1 MKKFPSFLLVREKMR
16 EKAKIGAS
24 KMLKT
29 PAFLGR
35 FEKTI
40 DKISI
45 LTLNHKRREFESLHS
60 ILLRR
65 IAGSC
70 DFRRYEKG
78 WRLMSPAFFFALC
91 TNCVC

>member
-1 MKKFPSFLLVREKMR
+1 MKNFPSFLLVREKMR

-45 LTLNHKRREFESLHS
+45 LTVNHTSRFIAFDKPALFIFYFLFVPLVSSLSYWLNAVRTLAH
-60 ILLRR
+60 
-65 IAGSC
+65 
-70 DFRRYEKG
+70 
-78 WRLMSPAFFFALC
+78 
-91 TNCVC
+91 N

>member
-45 LTLNHKRREFESLHS
+45 LSLNHKP
-60 ILLRR
+60 I
-65 IAGSC
+65 
-70 DFRRYEKG
+70 
-78 WRLMSPAFFFALC
+78 
-91 TNCVC
+91 